1 MDSRIVE
8 ELATRLPKTELAQII
23 KGMLECGKR
32 NIVVGEADL
41 IRAITFGANAVF
53 GKVAQSSERQSS
65 ERQSS
70 ERQSSE
76 RQSQE
81 PRSQEQRVSTITQT
95 RRRDTGEAVAPAGTP
110 AVAPELAPL
119 ESPARRAGGG

>member
-53 GKVAQSSERQSS
+53 GKVV
-65 ERQSS
+65 
-70 ERQSSE
+70 
-76 RQSQE
+76 QSQE

-95 RRRDTGEAVAPAGTP
+95 RRRDTGEAVAP
-110 AVAPELAPL
+110 ELAPL
-119 ESPARRAGGG
+119 EATGRRVGGG

>member
-53 GKVAQSSERQSS
+53 GKVVQSHEPRSH
-65 ERQSS
+65 
-70 ERQSSE
+70 
-76 RQSQE
+76 E

-95 RRRDTGEAVAPAGTP
+95 RRRDTGEAVAPA
-110 AVAPELAPL
+110 VAPEVAPL
-119 ESPARRAGGG
+119 ESQARRVGGG

>member
-1 MDSRIVE
+1 MARRDAIGPLWAAPPTDRDRRPMDSKIVE

-53 GKVAQSSERQSS
+53 GKAVPA
-65 ERQSS
+65 
-70 ERQSSE
+70 
-76 RQSQE
+76 
-81 PRSQEQRVSTITQT
+81 QEQRVSTITQT
-95 RRRDTGEAVAPAGTP
+95 RRRDTGEAVAP
-110 AVAPELAPL
+110 
-119 ESPARRAGGG
+119 

>member
-1 MDSRIVE
+1 MDSHIVE

-23 KGMLECGKR
+23 KGMLECGRR

-53 GKVAQSSERQSS
+53 GKVVQLPEPRSPEPRSP
-65 ERQSS
+65 
-70 ERQSSE
+70 
-76 RQSQE
+76 E

-95 RRRDTGEAVAPAGTP
+95 RRRDTGEAVAPGLAP
-110 AVAPELAPL
+110 EVAPLAA
-119 ESPARRAGGG
+119 PARRVGGG